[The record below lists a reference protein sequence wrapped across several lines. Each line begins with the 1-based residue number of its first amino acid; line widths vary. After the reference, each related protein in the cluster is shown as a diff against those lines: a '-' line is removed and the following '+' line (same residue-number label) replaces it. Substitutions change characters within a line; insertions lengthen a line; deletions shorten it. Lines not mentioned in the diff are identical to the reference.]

1 MVLRGG
7 ACSGLPALP
16 ATSSGAL
23 VHTGGMRPAW
33 GPWVLTCSQS
43 AGRAWQGAGL
53 LDCWG
58 SGCWGAVE
66 TSPLAAC
73 AEPQGL
79 PAPIAGGV
87 GAGYTDAPHP
97 QSPSCRGLAGDRE
110 PSNTHGVTSPNNP
123 RKGVLLK
130 LLVLSPFPLLENGW
144 GGCEGWLKHRLAETP
159 GPAR

>member
-1 MVLRGG
+1 M
-7 ACSGLPALP
+7 
-16 ATSSGAL
+16 
-23 VHTGGMRPAW
+23 
-33 GPWVLTCSQS
+33 
-43 AGRAWQGAGL
+43 
-53 LDCWG
+53 
-58 SGCWGAVE
+58 E

-130 LLVLSPFPLLENGW
+130 LLVLSHFPFW
-144 GGCEGWLKHRLAETP
+144 KMRGGGGARDGSSIAWLRP
-159 GPAR
+159 RVRPAREGPRAAWSLDPDMHSLSSEG